1 MENIE
6 LRSEKI
12 RRAIGRKPGFWLSW
26 GTTIITVALAA
37 AAIIFWLA

>member
-12 RRAIGRKPGFWLSW
+12 RQAIGQNPGFWLSW
-26 GTTIITVALAA
+26 GTTII
-37 AAIIFWLA
+37 AIILIIIAVMVF

>member
-12 RRAIGRKPGFWLSW
+12 RQAIGQKPGFWLSW
-26 GTTIITVALAA
+26 GTSIIP
-37 AAIIFWLA
+37 IILIIIAVMVF